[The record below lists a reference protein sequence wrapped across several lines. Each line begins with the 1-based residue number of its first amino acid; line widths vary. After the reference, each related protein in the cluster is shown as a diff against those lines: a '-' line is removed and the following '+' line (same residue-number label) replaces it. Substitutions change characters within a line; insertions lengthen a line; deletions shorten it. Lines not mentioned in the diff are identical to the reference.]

1 MYKLFLMCMQFNTA
15 WRIGSIM
22 SKRLLSFCSDGAWA
36 QQDCDNEHKRDGMLI
51 KNGHTITICNE
62 SSNS

>member
-1 MYKLFLMCMQFNTA
+1 
-15 WRIGSIM
+15 M